1 MLEHAPCDVAVL
13 VDREG
18 VPTIDAEHPV
28 VVPFGGGE
36 HDWAAVELGAWIA
49 ASQGA
54 KLKLLG
60 AAAGGEDGSRDAS
73 RLLANTSLVLQQLA
87 GITAEPTLVTPG
99 REVIDAARGAGP
111 ARRRALG
118 SLARGGAE
126 RAAAGDRQERAGAR
140 RCSSAAA
147 TRPGALAPR
156 DDMTR
161 FRWSAANIAAPV
173 PAPE

>member
-49 ASQGA
+49 SSQGA

-60 AAAGGEDGSRDAS
+60 AAADGE
-73 RLLANTSLVLQQLA
+73 
-87 GITAEPTLVTPG
+87 
-99 REVIDAARGAGP
+99 
-111 ARRRALG
+111 
-118 SLARGGAE
+118 
-126 RAAAGDRQERAGAR
+126 
-140 RCSSAAA
+140 
-147 TRPGALAPR
+147 
-156 DDMTR
+156 
-161 FRWSAANIAAPV
+161 
-173 PAPE
+173 